1 MKKFLLDL
9 GKSLGLKEIQN
20 LSEKELKK
28 KILYELKKRIII
40 ENSLF
45 ELSESFFC
53 NAELSFRVISS
64 ITNILDRIYLEKDVN
79 KFIEY
84 CFNEFIK
91 LIPAENISIIE
102 NSSDLK
108 WIVLKSTSERKD
120 FRYYKNELF
129 QIEKTL
135 AEQVFKNNEP
145 EYVPDII
152 KDKRFKVKI
161 ENFPVRSLL
170 VVPIKIRNIKP
181 AVINFSHSQTNAFDE
196 SCVFFLTSM
205 AKLFAIVLTNFE
217 LYREVQN
224 FNEILKTE
232 VENKTAELK
241 KKSREFYKASI
252 TDALTGISNRRY
264 FFQRLEEEF
273 ARFLRY
279 GNSFCLIIFDLD
291 NLKFINDMYG
301 HTEGDNLIKTFAKVL
316 KKNRRKGDIISRIG
330 GDEFACI
337 VFGTSVEGALKF
349 AERIKENFKSSYKK
363 ASVSV
368 SGAVECLGRGTAFK
382 FYKDYKELFNNVDI
396 VLLEAKKVKDVILP
410 IETN

>member
-9 GKSLGLKEIQN
+9 GKSLGLKKIES

-28 KILYELKKRIII
+28 KILYELKKRLII

-64 ITNILDRIYLEKDVN
+64 ITNILDRIYLEKDFN

-84 CFNEFIK
+84 CFKEFIK

-102 NSSDLK
+102 SSSDLK
-108 WIVLKSTSERKD
+108 WIVLKSISERED
-120 FRYYKNELF
+120 FRDYKSKLF

-135 AEQVFKNNEP
+135 AEQVFRKNEP

-152 KDKRFKVKI
+152 KDKRFRVRI
-161 ENFPVRSLL
+161 ENFPVRSVL

-181 AVINFSHSQTNAFDE
+181 LVINFSHSHTNAFDE

-232 VENKTAELK
+232 VEIKTAELK
-241 KKSREFYKASI
+241 KKSKEFYKASI
-252 TDALTGISNRRY
+252 TDALTGINNRRY

-291 NLKFINDMYG
+291 NLKFINDTYG

-337 VFGTSVEGALKF
+337 VFGTSIEGAIKF
-349 AERIKENFKSSYKK
+349 AERIRENFKSSYKK
-363 ASVSV
+363 APVSV

-382 FYKDYKELFNNVDI
+382 FYKDYKELFKKVDI
-396 VLLEAKKVKDVILP
+396 TLLEAKKVRDVILP
-410 IETN
+410 IETD